1 MDPTELALLVI
12 VLAVILLL
20 IATRGIWTIQPY
32 QQGIVTLL
40 GSYKR
45 MINPGFHWINPIAR
59 VLKIDLR
66 TQVLEIPRQ
75 EVITKDNSPTNVD
88 AIIYI
93 KVVDA
98 PKAIFQVQDY

>member
-1 MDPTELALLVI
+1 MTDFTFIFI
-12 VLAVILLL
+12 VGFLAVIILFVLLSRM
-20 IATRGIWTIQPY
+20 IYTIQPY
-32 QQGIVTLL
+32 QQGVVTLL

-45 MINPGFHWINPIAR
+45 IVNPGFNIVSPLAV

-93 KVVDA
+93 KVV
-98 PKAIFQVQDY
+98 